1 MCGTEA
7 GSKDPDEWFDPTG
20 GFSLYL
26 FVFFYSKLIRN
37 LRFSGSDQR
46 HGIHSAIGQ
55 FYPLIRFQDIFN
67 FVKDMGNRINLAFKC
82 LYACRNFFLICEK
95 KFVFLQ
101 RRFGCCVTLLRGH
114 GSAD

>member
-26 FVFFYSKLIRN
+26 FVFLHSKLISIPH
-37 LRFSGSDQR
+37 FSGGDLR

-55 FYPLIRFQDIFN
+55 FYLLIRFQDILIY
-67 FVKDMGNRINLAFKC
+67 VKDMRNRINHTF
-82 LYACRNFFLICEK
+82 NFFYVCHYL
-95 KFVFLQ
+95 FFNM
-101 RRFGCCVTLLRGH
+101 
-114 GSAD
+114 

>member
-26 FVFFYSKLIRN
+26 FVFLHSKLISIPH
-37 LRFSGSDQR
+37 FSGGDQR

-55 FYPLIRFQDIFN
+55 FYLLIRFQDILIY
-67 FVKDMGNRINLAFKC
+67 VKDMRNRINHTFNFFFT
-82 LYACRNFFLICEK
+82 YAIIFFLICE
-95 KFVFLQ
+95 
-101 RRFGCCVTLLRGH
+101 
-114 GSAD
+114 